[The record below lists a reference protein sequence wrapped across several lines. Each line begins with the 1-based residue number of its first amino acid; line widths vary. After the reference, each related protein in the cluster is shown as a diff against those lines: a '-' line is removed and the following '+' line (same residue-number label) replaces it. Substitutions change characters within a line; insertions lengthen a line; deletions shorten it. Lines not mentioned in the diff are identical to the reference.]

1 MSFRINNKFSFSDS
15 FQFLISLLNSVVK
28 NLGKD
33 DFKYFSQE
41 FDNNVLD
48 LVKWKGFYPYEKYMS
63 DFGKFK
69 EQLPSKE
76 KLYSLL
82 AGKKISG
89 KEHEYVLKVWD
100 KFEMKTMKD
109 YHNL

>member
-1 MSFRINNKFSFSDS
+1 
-15 FQFLISLLNSVVK
+15 
-28 NLGKD
+28 
-33 DFKYFSQE
+33 
-41 FDNNVLD
+41 
-48 LVKWKGFYPYEKYMS
+48 MS

-82 AGKKISG
+82 TGKKISG